1 MIQMNDEKNIK
12 KEEIKTKNN
21 EHAATFN
28 LFEVTIIILMTALV
42 VAVSTGLIVY
52 HNSNGTRFNKFLGK
66 RDYLE
71 EFESAYNNILESYVE
86 KVDEKGLINSAIQ
99 GMYNYVGDPYTSYL
113 DPEMTEDLTDRLNG
127 QYEGIGVEISKV
139 EEGVLIVTVFENG
152 PAKEAGLEPGDII
165 VKVENA
171 DVTKKTAAEVSN
183 LIKTSKK
190 DQVEISVL
198 RGGITKVVT
207 VNKKQVYIPSV
218 EKNIFEGVGYLK
230 ITTFSDT
237 TYEQFNKALEE
248 LEKEKINSLVI
259 DVRDNGGGYL
269 NSAVSIAELFIE
281 KGKNIYGL
289 ESKNGKT
296 FYEDKTK
303 TSRNYKVAV
312 LMNNGSASASEI
324 LAAALKE
331 SYGATLVGTTSY
343 GKGTVQE
350 TSKLETGGMIK
361 VTTAYW
367 LTPNGNKIN
376 GKGINPDIEAN
387 SAYYENMPYEED
399 VQLQS
404 AINAVK

>member
-1 MIQMNDEKNIK
+1 MILMNEKNNKKENPNPK
-12 KEEIKTKNN
+12 KEEKS
-21 EHAATFN
+21 ASFN

-42 VAVSTGLIVY
+42 VAVSTGLVVY
-52 HNSNGTRFNKFLGK
+52 HNTDGLGSTKFIGNGE
-66 RDYLE
+66 YLE
-71 EFESAYNNILESYVE
+71 EFESAYNNLLSSYVG

-113 DPEMTEDLTDRLNG
+113 DPETTEDLTDRLNG
-127 QYEGIGVEISKV
+127 QYEGIGVEITKI
-139 EEGVLIVTVFENG
+139 EEGILVVNVFENG
-152 PAKEAGLEPGDII
+152 PAKEAGIEPNDII
-165 VKVENA
+165 VKVENT
-171 DVTKKTAAEVSN
+171 DVTNKTAAEVSN

-190 DQVEISVL
+190 DEIEISVL
-198 RGGITKVVT
+198 RGGITKVVK

-218 EKNIFEGVGYLK
+218 IKANYEGVGYLQ

-237 TYEQFNKALEE
+237 TYEQFKTKLEE
-248 LEKEKINSLVI
+248 LENDGINSLVI
-259 DVRDNGGGYL
+259 DVRNNGGGYL

-289 ESKNGKT
+289 EGKDGRK

-303 TSRNYKVAV
+303 SSRNYKIAV

-324 LAAALKE
+324 LASALKE
-331 SYGATLVGTTSY
+331 SYGASLVGTTSY

-350 TSKLETGGMIK
+350 TAKLDTGGMVK

-376 GKGINPDIEAN
+376 GKGLTPDVEAN
-387 SAYYENMPYEED
+387 GSYYENMPYEED
-399 VQLQS
+399 TQLQS

>member
-1 MIQMNDEKNIK
+1 MILMNEKNNKKENPNPK
-12 KEEIKTKNN
+12 KEEKS
-21 EHAATFN
+21 ASFN

-42 VAVSTGLIVY
+42 VAVSTGLVVY
-52 HNSNGTRFNKFLGK
+52 HNTDGLGSTKFIGNGE
-66 RDYLE
+66 YLE
-71 EFESAYNNILESYVE
+71 EFESAYNNLLSSYVG

-113 DPEMTEDLTDRLNG
+113 DPKTTEDLTDRLNG
-127 QYEGIGVEISKV
+127 QYEGIGVEITKI
-139 EEGVLIVTVFENG
+139 EEGILVVNVFENG
-152 PAKEAGLEPGDII
+152 PAKEAGIEPNDII
-165 VKVENA
+165 IKVENT
-171 DVTKKTAAEVSN
+171 DVTSKTAAEVSN
-183 LIKTSKK
+183 LIKTSKNEEI
-190 DQVEISVL
+190 EISVL
-198 RGGITKVVT
+198 RGGITKVIK

-218 EKNIFEGVGYLK
+218 IKANYEGVGYLQ

-237 TYEQFNKALEE
+237 TYEQFKTKLEE
-248 LEKEKINSLVI
+248 LENDGINSLVI
-259 DVRDNGGGYL
+259 DVRNNGGGYL

-289 ESKNGKT
+289 ESKDGRK

-303 TSRNYKVAV
+303 SSRNYKVAV

-324 LAAALKE
+324 LASALKE

-350 TSKLETGGMIK
+350 TAKLDTGGMVK

-367 LTPNGNKIN
+367 LTPDGNKIN
-376 GKGINPDIEAN
+376 GKGLTPDIESN
-387 SAYYENMPYEED
+387 GSYYENMPYEED
-399 VQLQS
+399 IQLQS

>member
-1 MIQMNDEKNIK
+1 MIHMNEEKNNKKAKIK
-12 KEEIKTKNN
+12 KEEST
-21 EHAATFN
+21 ATFN

-42 VAVSTGLIVY
+42 VAVSTGLVVY
-52 HNSNGTRFNKFLGK
+52 HNTNVISNNKFIGTG
-66 RDYLE
+66 DYLE
-71 EFESAYNNILESYVE
+71 EFENAYNNILESYVE

-113 DPEMTEDLTDRLNG
+113 DPETTEDLTDRLNG
-127 QYEGIGVEISKV
+127 QYEGIGVEITKV
-139 EEGVLIVTVFENG
+139 EEGILIVNVFENG
-152 PAKEAGLEPGDII
+152 PAKEAGLESGDII
-165 VKVENA
+165 IKVENN
-171 DVTKKTAAEVSN
+171 DVTTKTAAEVSN

-190 DQVEISVL
+190 SEVEISVL

-218 EKNIFEGVGYLK
+218 IKSNYEGVGYLQ

-237 TYEQFNKALEE
+237 TYEQFKTKLEE
-248 LEKEKINSLVI
+248 LENEGIKSLVI
-259 DVRDNGGGYL
+259 DVRNNGGGYL

-289 ESKNGKT
+289 ESKSGTT

-324 LAAALKE
+324 LASALKE
-331 SYGATLVGTTSY
+331 SYNATLIGTTSY

-350 TSKLETGGMIK
+350 TAKLDTGGMIK

-376 GKGINPDIEAN
+376 GKGLKPDVELN
-387 SAYYENMPYEED
+387 GSYYENMPYEED
-399 VQLQS
+399 TQLQG

>member
-1 MIQMNDEKNIK
+1 MIHMNEEKNNKKAKIK
-12 KEEIKTKNN
+12 KEEST
-21 EHAATFN
+21 ATFN

-42 VAVSTGLIVY
+42 VAVSTGLVVY
-52 HNSNGTRFNKFLGK
+52 HNTNIISNNKFIGTG
-66 RDYLE
+66 DYLE
-71 EFESAYNNILESYVE
+71 EFENAYNNILESYVE

-113 DPEMTEDLTDRLNG
+113 DPETTEDLTDRLNG
-127 QYEGIGVEISKV
+127 QYEGIGVEITKV
-139 EEGVLIVTVFENG
+139 EEGILIVNVFENG
-152 PAKEAGLEPGDII
+152 PAKEAGLESGDII
-165 VKVENA
+165 IKVENN
-171 DVTKKTAAEVSN
+171 DVTTKTAAEVSN

-190 DQVEISVL
+190 SEVEISVL

-218 EKNIFEGVGYLK
+218 IKSNYEGVGYLQ

-237 TYEQFNKALEE
+237 TYEQFKTKLEE
-248 LEKEKINSLVI
+248 LENEGIKSLVI
-259 DVRDNGGGYL
+259 DVRNNGGGYL

-289 ESKNGKT
+289 ESKSGTT

-324 LAAALKE
+324 LASALKE
-331 SYGATLVGTTSY
+331 SYNATLIGTTSY

-350 TSKLETGGMIK
+350 TAKLDTGGMIK

-376 GKGINPDIEAN
+376 GKGLKPDVELN
-387 SAYYENMPYEED
+387 GSYYENMPYEED
-399 VQLQS
+399 TQLQG

>member
-1 MIQMNDEKNIK
+1 MIHMNEEKNNKKAKIK
-12 KEEIKTKNN
+12 KEEST
-21 EHAATFN
+21 ATFN

-42 VAVSTGLIVY
+42 VAVSTGLVVY
-52 HNSNGTRFNKFLGK
+52 HNTNVISNNKFIGTG
-66 RDYLE
+66 DYLE
-71 EFESAYNNILESYVE
+71 EFENAYNNILESYVE

-113 DPEMTEDLTDRLNG
+113 DPETTEDLTDRLNG
-127 QYEGIGVEISKV
+127 QYEGIGVEITKV
-139 EEGVLIVTVFENG
+139 EEGILIVNVFENG
-152 PAKEAGLEPGDII
+152 PAKEAGLESGDII
-165 VKVENA
+165 IKVENN
-171 DVTKKTAAEVSN
+171 DVTTKTAAEVSN
-183 LIKTSKK
+183 LIKSSKK
-190 DQVEISVL
+190 SEVEISVL

-218 EKNIFEGVGYLK
+218 IKSNYEGVGYLQ

-237 TYEQFNKALEE
+237 TYEQFKTKLEE
-248 LEKEKINSLVI
+248 LENEGIKSLVI
-259 DVRDNGGGYL
+259 DVRNNGGGYL

-289 ESKNGKT
+289 ESKSGTT

-324 LAAALKE
+324 LASALKE
-331 SYGATLVGTTSY
+331 SYNATLIGTTSY

-350 TSKLETGGMIK
+350 TAKLDTGGMIK

-376 GKGINPDIEAN
+376 GKGLKPDVELN
-387 SAYYENMPYEED
+387 GSYYENILYEED
-399 VQLQS
+399 TQLQG

>member
-1 MIQMNDEKNIK
+1 MNEEKNNKKAKIK
-12 KEEIKTKNN
+12 KEEST
-21 EHAATFN
+21 ATFN

-42 VAVSTGLIVY
+42 VAVSTGLVVY
-52 HNSNGTRFNKFLGK
+52 HNTNVISNNKFIGTG
-66 RDYLE
+66 DYLE
-71 EFESAYNNILESYVE
+71 EFENAYNNILESYVE

-113 DPEMTEDLTDRLNG
+113 DPETTEDLTDRLNG
-127 QYEGIGVEISKV
+127 QYEGIGVEITKV
-139 EEGVLIVTVFENG
+139 EEGILIVNVFENG
-152 PAKEAGLEPGDII
+152 PAKEAGLESGDII
-165 VKVENA
+165 IKVENN
-171 DVTKKTAAEVSN
+171 DVTTKTAAEVSN

-190 DQVEISVL
+190 SEVEISVL

-218 EKNIFEGVGYLK
+218 IKSNYEGVGYLQ

-237 TYEQFNKALEE
+237 TYEQFKTKLEE
-248 LEKEKINSLVI
+248 LENEGIRSLVI
-259 DVRDNGGGYL
+259 DVRNNGGGYL

-289 ESKNGKT
+289 ESKSGTT

-324 LAAALKE
+324 LASALKE
-331 SYGATLVGTTSY
+331 SYNATLIGTTSY

-350 TSKLETGGMIK
+350 TAKLDTGGMIK

-376 GKGINPDIEAN
+376 GKGLKPDVELN
-387 SAYYENMPYEED
+387 GSYYENMPYEED
-399 VQLQS
+399 TQLQG

>member
-1 MIQMNDEKNIK
+1 MNEEKRNQNENIK
-12 KEEIKTKNN
+12 LKKG
-21 EHAATFN
+21 EHNTSFN

-42 VAVSTGLIVY
+42 VAVSTGLVVY
-52 HNSNGTRFNKFLGK
+52 NNIDGITGNKIFGNN
-66 RDYLE
+66 DYLD
-71 EFESAYNNILESYVE
+71 EFENAYNNILESYVE
-86 KVDEKGLINSAIQ
+86 TVDKKGLINSAIK

-113 DPEMTEDLTDRLNG
+113 DPDTTEDLTDRLNG

-139 EEGVLIVTVFENG
+139 DEGILIVNVFENA
-152 PAKEAGLEPGDII
+152 PAKEAGLEAGDII
-165 VKVENA
+165 VKVEEE
-171 DVTKKTAAEVSN
+171 DVSSKTAAEVSN

-190 DQVEISVL
+190 DELEISVL
-198 RGGITKVVT
+198 RGGVTKVVT
-207 VNKKQVYIPSV
+207 VSRKQVYIPSV
-218 EKNIFEGVGYLK
+218 IKENYDGVGYLQ

-237 TYEQFNKALEE
+237 TYEQFKNSLEE
-248 LEKEKINSLVI
+248 LENEGINSLVI
-259 DVRDNGGGYL
+259 DVRNNGGGYL
-269 NSAVSIAELFIE
+269 NTAVSISELFIE

-289 ESKNGKT
+289 EGKNEKS

-303 TSRNYKVAV
+303 DSRNYKIAV
-312 LMNNGSASASEI
+312 LMNSASASASEI

-350 TSKLETGGMIK
+350 TAKLETGGMVK

-376 GKGINPDIEAN
+376 GVGLTPDVEAN
-387 SAYYENMPYEED
+387 GSYYENMPYEED
-399 VQLQS
+399 IQLQS

>member
-1 MIQMNDEKNIK
+1 VIRMNEEKRNQNENIK
-12 KEEIKTKNN
+12 LKKG
-21 EHAATFN
+21 EHNTSFN

-42 VAVSTGLIVY
+42 VAVSTGLVVY
-52 HNSNGTRFNKFLGK
+52 NNIDGITGNKIFGNN
-66 RDYLE
+66 DYLD
-71 EFESAYNNILESYVE
+71 EFENAYNNILESYVE
-86 KVDEKGLINSAIQ
+86 TVDKKGLINSAIK

-113 DPEMTEDLTDRLNG
+113 DPDTTEDLTDRLNG

-139 EEGVLIVTVFENG
+139 DEGILIVNVFENA
-152 PAKEAGLEPGDII
+152 PAKEAGLEAGDII
-165 VKVENA
+165 VKVEEE
-171 DVTKKTAAEVSN
+171 DVSSKTAAEVSN

-190 DQVEISVL
+190 DELEISVL
-198 RGGITKVVT
+198 RGGVTKVVT
-207 VNKKQVYIPSV
+207 VSRKQVYIPSV
-218 EKNIFEGVGYLK
+218 IKENYDGVGYLQ

-237 TYEQFNKALEE
+237 TYEQFKNSLEE
-248 LEKEKINSLVI
+248 LENEGINSLVI
-259 DVRDNGGGYL
+259 DVRNNGGGYL
-269 NSAVSIAELFIE
+269 NTAVSISELFIE

-289 ESKNGKT
+289 EGKNEKS

-303 TSRNYKVAV
+303 DSRNYKIAV
-312 LMNNGSASASEI
+312 LMNSASASASEI

-350 TSKLETGGMIK
+350 TAKLETGGMVK

-376 GKGINPDIEAN
+376 GVGLTPDVEAN
-387 SAYYENMPYEED
+387 GSYYENMPYEED
-399 VQLQS
+399 IQLQS